1 VRSVDA
7 ARDRRAPRRY
17 VGRSLSGESVEGEF
31 VGLTLIVAVKEDCLG
46 CRSVLESPSD
56 AFGDAAVLIVAGH
69 ASCEPWWAA
78 SLHLVVIS
86 PSLLEDLDVRWPPF
100 YVLVDPTTERVVT
113 EGVVFGPEQV
123 LQEIAPY
130 LV

>member
-1 VRSVDA
+1 LV
-7 ARDRRAPRRY
+7 
-17 VGRSLSGESVEGEF
+17 
-31 VGLTLIVAVKEDCLG
+31 VAVKENCLG
-46 CRSVLESPSD
+46 CRSVLESSSG
-56 AFGDAAVLIVAGH
+56 AFGGVAVLIVADH
-69 ASCEPWWAA
+69 ASCEPWWTA
-78 SLHLVVIS
+78 SLHSVVVS